1 MKIYTKTGDKGD
13 TALFGG
19 QRVPKDNLR
28 VEAYGTVD
36 ELNSVLGI
44 VLADYN
50 DSGIELV
57 LRPIQMKL
65 FALGAELAT
74 PDPGRASSIPHV
86 GRGDTAE
93 LESVIDSL
101 GAALPPLQNFI
112 VPGGTPAAARM
123 HFARTVCRRAERAVV
138 HLSHQEPVG
147 DEVIAY
153 LNRLS
158 DLLFVLAR
166 HVNAKAGVQEVPW
179 KP

>member
-19 QRVPKDNLR
+19 QRVPKDSLR
-28 VEAYGTVD
+28 VEAYGLVD
-36 ELNSVLGI
+36 ELNSILGI
-44 VLADYN
+44 VLAEDN
-50 DSGIELV
+50 ASSVGLV

-74 PDPGRASSIPHV
+74 PDPGRASAIPHI
-86 GRGDTAE
+86 GPDDTAH
-93 LESVIDSL
+93 LESLIDSL
-101 GAALPPLQNFI
+101 GSDLPPLNNFI
-112 VPGGTPAAARM
+112 VPGGTPSAARI

-138 HLSHQEPVG
+138 RLSHNEPVG
-147 DEVIAY
+147 EDAIAF

-158 DLLFVLAR
+158 DFLFVLAR
-166 HVNAKAGVQEVPW
+166 HVNATAGVQEFPW